1 MLIFIT
7 SMYDDTY
14 IYVYIYMY
22 ICVWIYIHIYKHF
35 VYVYLISK
43 SMALYIY
50 HSVIINAL
58 QLYTLPENNTYS
70 NMYNYKYL

>member
-1 MLIFIT
+1 MILIFMCIFIC
-7 SMYDDTY
+7 
-14 IYVYIYMY
+14 IYVFGFIFIFYM
-22 ICVWIYIHIYKHF
+22 HF